1 MVAESL
7 PYGWQERSPKQVAAI
22 VLLILMAMVLS
33 FVELPVVP
41 LARRIAPHSPR
52 SSWARMCSSSSLAKG
67 LTVSR
72 PQLVNTASAWPWP

>member
-41 LARRIAPHSPR
+41 GAEWL
-52 SSWARMCSSSSLAKG
+52 K
-67 LTVSR
+67 
-72 PQLVNTASAWPWP
+72 

>member
-7 PYGWQERSPKQVAAI
+7 PYGWQGVREKQVAAI

-41 LARRIAPHSPR
+41 GPN
-52 SSWARMCSSSSLAKG
+52 G
-67 LTVSR
+67 
-72 PQLVNTASAWPWP
+72 

>member
-41 LARRIAPHSPR
+41 GASSRCWLR
-52 SSWARMCSSSSLAKG
+52 SCTDLG
-67 LTVSR
+67 
-72 PQLVNTASAWPWP
+72 SAWPWP